1 MMEPAYAVKQGIGK
15 GLAHIPAWLVDDIQ
29 AGLPLVKNRLKLMIE
44 DVQQRVIDL
53 DKYLSNEALIPDKE
67 RNMFVDPNQP
77 IEQVC
82 LRGEGYERVDA

>member
-1 MMEPAYAVKQGIGK
+1 M
-15 GLAHIPAWLVDDIQ
+15 
-29 AGLPLVKNRLKLMIE
+29 
-44 DVQQRVIDL
+44 QQRVIDL